1 MNQNKM
7 NLRDFAGIGTLT
19 EKKKSSS
26 EVLVFLTISIFL
38 NLAYIHG
45 RDKAFPLSCFQ
56 AKLLLLFSDK
66 PLPVRI

>member
-7 NLRDFAGIGTLT
+7 NLRDFAGIGTLK

-26 EVLVFLTISIFL
+26 EVLLFLTISIFL
-38 NLAYIHG
+38 NLAHIYG
-45 RDKAFPLSCFQ
+45 RDKAFPLSCFP
-56 AKLLLLFSDK
+56 ANLLLLFSDN